1 VDAASIPRTLSG
13 ADMDVLPIDLTAI
26 VATIMGISIVLVP
39 VIGLTARF
47 ALKPLVESM
56 GHFFQSRN
64 VEESVRILE
73 RRMQMMEQHLETIET
88 TVMRMSEASEFHRD
102 LRSGAAPG
110 HAAIGSAPVH
120 ATQIPPGDSRP

>member
-1 VDAASIPRTLSG
+1 
-13 ADMDVLPIDLTAI
+13 MDVLPIDLTAI
-26 VATIMGISIVLVP
+26 VAIVMGISVVLVP

-73 RRMQMMEQHLETIET
+73 RRMGLMDQQLESMET
-88 TVMRMSEASEFHRD
+88 TLLRLAEAAEFHRD
-102 LRSGAAPG
+102 LRSGAQAQLPTAGPG
-110 HAAIGSAPVH
+110 PAGAQA
-120 ATQIPPGDSRP
+120 PPGDARP

>member
-1 VDAASIPRTLSG
+1 MEV
-13 ADMDVLPIDLTAI
+13 MPIDLTAI

-47 ALKPLVESM
+47 ALKPLVDSL

-73 RRMQMMEQHLETIET
+73 RRMGLLEQHLETMET
-88 TVMRMSEASEFHRD
+88 TLMRLAEAAEFHRD
-102 LRSGAAPG
+102 LRSGGAPAQLPGAAAPPSSTG
-110 HAAIGSAPVH
+110 P
-120 ATQIPPGDSRP
+120 ATRPGDSRP

>member
-1 VDAASIPRTLSG
+1 MQLE
-13 ADMDVLPIDLTAI
+13 PINLTEI
-26 VATIMGISIVLVP
+26 VAIIMGISIVLVP

-73 RRMQMMEQHLETIET
+73 RRMGLLEQHLETMET
-88 TVMRMSEASEFHRD
+88 TLLRLSEAAEFHRD
-102 LRSGAAPG
+102 LRSGGPAHLGAGAAPAQLPG
-110 HAAIGSAPVH
+110 AAA
-120 ATQIPPGDSRP
+120 PPGARPGDARP